1 MKRLHRKM
9 TPLLKKQLKE
19 QERRLSECG
28 MIAFLGKIV
37 LTTKGTLFSN
47 RNNRC
52 STPIPIP
59 EIGVNK
65 EGLIID
71 S

>member
-1 MKRLHRKM
+1 M
-9 TPLLKKQLKE
+9 TPLLKKQLETQKKRIKQAGTE
-19 QERRLSECG
+19 
-28 MIAFLGKIV
+28 AFLDWYATGYCFAPSERGIIY
-37 LTTKGTLFSN
+37 SN

-52 STPIPIP
+52 STPLTIP

-65 EGLIID
+65 EGLIIE